1 MRYILGRDEKG
12 NKIEIRDPL
21 SEVYRKISLE
31 SDMLG
36 KETPSV
42 TSINSYV
49 SQILSIREIFGE
61 DLPDNPH
68 FRNAV
73 TREFEKLMN
82 QGALKSV
89 EDFAD
94 SIL

>member
-1 MRYILGRDEKG
+1 
-12 NKIEIRDPL
+12 
-21 SEVYRKISLE
+21 
-31 SDMLG
+31 MLG

-42 TSINSYV
+42 TSVNAYV
-49 SQILSIREIFGE
+49 SQIFSIKEIFGE

-73 TREFEKLMN
+73 NREFEKLMN

-89 EDFAD
+89 QDL
-94 SIL
+94 S